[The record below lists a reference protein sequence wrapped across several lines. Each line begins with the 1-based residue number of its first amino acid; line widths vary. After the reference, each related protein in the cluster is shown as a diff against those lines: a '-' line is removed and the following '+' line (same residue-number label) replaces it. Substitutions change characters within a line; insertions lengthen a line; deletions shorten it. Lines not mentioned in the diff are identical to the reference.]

1 MDNSDNQNGGEK
13 GRMGRWVRKGVEKER
28 REDRK

>member
-1 MDNSDNQNGGEK
+1 MDNSDNQNEGEK
-13 GRMGRWVRKGVEKER
+13 GQMSRWVRKGVEKER